1 MDITYYKKYEPIFGE
16 WKIVKEIGEGSFG
29 KVFEIEREDFGY
41 TYKAAL
47 KAITIPQNESE
58 LDSILDTGMDMWS
71 ATAYCR
77 GIVKELNEEFRLMS
91 KLKGNSNVVSYE
103 DHKVIEHKNE
113 IGWDILI
120 RMELLTPLM
129 RYVRNH
135 PLDRDSVIRLGI
147 DICKALELCRKHD
160 IVHRDIKPENIFVS
174 DDGQFKLGDF
184 GIAKTMEQT
193 TGSIGKKG
201 TYNYMAPEVYK
212 GEAYGPRVDIYSL
225 GIMLYRYMNN
235 GRFPFQPP
243 APAQLKPSDNEK
255 AITRRING
263 EELPVPAN
271 ADEYLGKIILKA
283 CAYKPEDRYSSPT
296 EMREDLEAIAEHYAK
311 SSAGEPCSDEA
322 DEDKTFGVFGVDFTE
337 QKTVEEKPAAESGIL
352 TIAEH
357 EPSQAETIPVD
368 YDKTASIFA
377 PQDTVAQTN
386 EYEFEPT
393 KANEPCDR
401 KTVMEEGIP
410 HTSKKTLNKWL
421 LAATA
426 VFAAIIVCVLLQKGN
441 SQFTETNGIENLQ
454 SEDSN
459 DLQAEQYMLAKQL
472 EKEGKTAEAAIAY
485 GKLGNYKD
493 SHDIAV
499 RLWGYVTNQQY
510 ISASGLNT
518 VGLQTSNKV
527 IAVGENYDSICEV
540 GEWQDVVA
548 ICAGGWQHCVGLK
561 IDGTVVQTGFCD
573 GDVSSWTDIMAISAG
588 DNFIVGL
595 KTDGTVVTAGFGEGD
610 VSGWTDIVAISA
622 YHYHVVGLRSNGTV
636 VAAGLNDDGQCE
648 IDGWTDIVDICA
660 GCQHTIGLK
669 SDGTVVAVGLNDVGQ
684 CNVESWTDI
693 VAISA
698 GWGHTVGLK
707 SDGTVVAVGSNY
719 DGRCDVRG
727 WADIVDI
734 CAGFWHTIGLKSDG
748 TVVAAGR
755 NDEGQCDVSE
765 FIEIKTPNDF

>member
-1 MDITYYKKYEPIFGE
+1 MDISYYKKYEPIFGE
-16 WKIVKEIGEGSFG
+16 WSIVREIGEGSFG

-58 LDSILDTGMDMWS
+58 LDSILDTGMDMGS

-243 APAQLKPSDNEK
+243 APAQLRPSDNEK

-271 ADEYLGKIILKA
+271 ADEYLAKIILKA

-296 EMREDLEAIAEHYAK
+296 EMREDLEAIASGAIPAHVAISVHDDSTVKEPVGSEEPTVPEIVGREEPENNNVPDEDLTVNMWDGVQHGAGQNNAAK
-311 SSAGEPCSDEA
+311 KNDVTVKEPAGSEEPTVPESVERKEPENSDADDFNRTTSMFVMGVNGSKSNNAAKAETPVKPPEPKNSPVKKPVEQPKEKAVKLPKEKNKKKILIIAASLLLVVVAAIGIMTARSWTDIVSVSAGDC
-322 DEDKTFGVFGVDFTE
+322 
-337 QKTVEEKPAAESGIL
+337 
-352 TIAEH
+352 H
-357 EPSQAETIPVD
+357 
-368 YDKTASIFA
+368 
-377 PQDTVAQTN
+377 
-386 EYEFEPT
+386 
-393 KANEPCDR
+393 
-401 KTVMEEGIP
+401 
-410 HTSKKTLNKWL
+410 
-421 LAATA
+421 
-426 VFAAIIVCVLLQKGN
+426 
-441 SQFTETNGIENLQ
+441 
-454 SEDSN
+454 
-459 DLQAEQYMLAKQL
+459 
-472 EKEGKTAEAAIAY
+472 
-485 GKLGNYKD
+485 
-493 SHDIAV
+493 
-499 RLWGYVTNQQY
+499 
-510 ISASGLNT
+510 T
-518 VGLQTSNKV
+518 VGLRS
-527 IAVGENYDSICEV
+527 
-540 GEWQDVVA
+540 
-548 ICAGGWQHCVGLK
+548 
-561 IDGTVVQTGFCD
+561 DGTVVATGYNVYGQCD
-573 GDVSSWTDIMAISAG
+573 VTDWMDIIAVSAG
-588 DNFIVGL
+588 DWHTVGL
-595 KTDGTVVTAGFGEGD
+595 RSDGTVVATGSNGIGQCN
-610 VSGWTDIVAISA
+610 VSGWTDIIAVSA
-622 YHYHVVGLRSNGTV
+622 GHEHTVGLRSDGTV
-636 VAAGLNDDGQCE
+636 IATGYNEDGQC
-648 IDGWTDIVDICA
+648 DVTDWMDIIAVSA
-660 GCQHTIGLK
+660 GGDYTVGLR
-669 SDGTVVAVGLNDVGQ
+669 SDGTVVA
-684 CNVESWTDI
+684 T
-693 VAISA
+693 
-698 GWGHTVGLK
+698 GW
-707 SDGTVVAVGSNY
+707 NEY
-719 DGRCDVRG
+719 
-727 WADIVDI
+727 
-734 CAGFWHTIGLKSDG
+734 
-748 TVVAAGR
+748 
-755 NDEGQCDVSE
+755 GQCDVSGWTGIAAIINLRR
-765 FIEIKTPNDF
+765 FF

>member
-1 MDITYYKKYEPIFGE
+1 MLINQGFVSINDAKKHPARHVLTQHLGIFPDEMAIEPFCAEPIKTENGDIFLLCSDGLTDTLSDNDLL
-16 WKIVKEIGEGSFG
+16 EITNDGSDL
-29 KVFEIEREDFGY
+29 E
-41 TYKAAL
+41 YKANTL
-47 KAITIPQNESE
+47 IESAINTGSRDNITV
-58 LDSILDTGMDMWS
+58 IL
-71 ATAYCR
+71 
-77 GIVKELNEEFRLMS
+77 V
-91 KLKGNSNVVSYE
+91 
-103 DHKVIEHKNE
+103 E
-113 IGWDILI
+113 I
-120 RMELLTPLM
+120 
-129 RYVRNH
+129 
-135 PLDRDSVIRLGI
+135 
-147 DICKALELCRKHD
+147 
-160 IVHRDIKPENIFVS
+160 S
-174 DDGQFKLGDF
+174 DDDVLAELTKP
-184 GIAKTMEQT
+184 QT
-193 TGSIGKKG
+193 D
-201 TYNYMAPEVYK
+201 
-212 GEAYGPRVDIYSL
+212 YGPSVDIYSL
-225 GIMLYRYMNN
+225 GIVLYRYLNN
-235 GRFPFQPP
+235 NRTPF
-243 APAQLKPSDNEK
+243 LKLDTVPTYKEK
-255 AITRRING
+255 EKSIIRRING

-271 ADEYLGKIILKA
+271 ADEYLAKIILKA

-296 EMREDLEAIAEHYAK
+296 EMREDLEAIAENYAK